1 MGVESSCLLQPPES
15 EADHQPPPSAKV
27 RNEGSY
33 TSTIA
38 YGFMACTG
46 ELREKERQRESEK
59 AVKIKEVV
67 GDSFIRGGVVGRVS
81 LVRTFP
87 DFARSSF

>member
-1 MGVESSCLLQPPES
+1 MSVESSCRLQPPVS
-15 EADHQPPPSAKV
+15 EADYQPPPSAKV
-27 RNEGSY
+27 RNEWSY

-59 AVKIKEVV
+59 TVKN
-67 GDSFIRGGVVGRVS
+67 
-81 LVRTFP
+81 
-87 DFARSSF
+87 